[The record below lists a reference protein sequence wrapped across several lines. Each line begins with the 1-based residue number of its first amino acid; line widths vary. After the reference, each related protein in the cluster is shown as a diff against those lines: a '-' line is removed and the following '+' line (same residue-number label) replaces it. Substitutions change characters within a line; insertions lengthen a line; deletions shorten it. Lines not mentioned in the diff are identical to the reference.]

1 MTEIFCVG
9 AGGFLGANLRYGLNK
24 LFAAAS
30 ISLPMGTLFSNII
43 AGFFIGAFI
52 AAESIAGLPTGRQ
65 KLFLTTGLLG
75 GLSTFSAFSLET
87 VQLFQSG
94 RFLLAAANVGLN
106 VCLSILG
113 VILGMAAVKLLLK
126 QS

>member
-9 AGGFLGANLRYGLNK
+9 AGGFIGANLRYGLTK
-24 LFAAAS
+24 LFAVTS
-30 ISLPMGTLFSNII
+30 ISLPMGTLLSNII
-43 AGFFIGAFI
+43 AGFFIGVFI
-52 AAESIAGLPTGRQ
+52 AAENITGMPTGRQ

-94 RFLLAAANVGLN
+94 RHLLGVANVGLN
-106 VCLSILG
+106 LCLSILG